1 MGDVSCSDPQ
11 IRMSDDSR
19 IHHRRT
25 IRLPGRDYSAEGAYF
40 VTACT
45 INRDSLFG
53 EIVDGHMCLNAV
65 GNVVADTWRWLPLQY
80 SYVTLDEWCV
90 LPDHLHGIL
99 VLGPTTAPPVDGGAT
114 DGDVATGRRKRLG
127 RLIGAFKTVSTKH
140 INVLRNAPGAGV
152 WQRGFWEH
160 VVRDD
165 ADLARIRM
173 YIRENAA
180 RLAGCLP

>member
-1 MGDVSCSDPQ
+1 MAE
-11 IRMSDDSR
+11 DSR

-25 IRLPGRDYSAEGAYF
+25 IRLAARDYSADGAYF
-40 VTACT
+40 VTTCT
-45 INRDSLFG
+45 INRVSLFG
-53 EIVDGHMCLNAV
+53 EIVDGHAHLNAV
-65 GNVVADTWRWLPLQY
+65 GKVVADTWRWLALQY

-90 LPDHLHGIL
+90 MPDHLHGIL
-99 VLGPTTAPPVDGGAT
+99 VLGPRTAPPVDMGTT
-114 DGDVATGRRKRLG
+114 DGDIVTARRKPFG

-140 INVLRNAPGAGV
+140 INVLRNTPGARV
-152 WQRGFWEH
+152 WQRDFWEH

-180 RLAGCLP
+180 RLA